1 MKHKI
6 YIITFLALFIF
17 AIGADIALAGSATIS
32 WNANTESDLA
42 GYKIYYGTASRTGTD
57 PKTCGLCGYSTSLN
71 VGNVRTYTFSS
82 LTNGQT
88 YYFSVTAYDTSN
100 NESSFSSQ
108 VSKFIS
114 TSADLNANGRIN
126 AQDFSILMSFW
137 GSTARPA
144 ADVNQDG
151 YVNAQDLSIMMSQ
164 WTG

>member
-100 NESSFSSQ
+100 NESSFSS
-108 VSKFIS
+108 
-114 TSADLNANGRIN
+114 
-126 AQDFSILMSFW
+126 
-137 GSTARPA
+137 
-144 ADVNQDG
+144 
-151 YVNAQDLSIMMSQ
+151 
-164 WTG
+164 